1 MQDDAPPPQEAAHR
15 APEGVADIVRG
26 RRGACAGGRA
36 GGAGGAQPGGA
47 GVLQEFENTKAALEL
62 NVFSKLRKDK
72 LLKELEHVAAKSPV
86 SACHM
91 SMDMDACACILT

>member
-1 MQDDAPPPQEAAHR
+1 MMHRLHKRQRIVLPKELLTSSEDDEEHAQEV
-15 APEGVADIVRG
+15 E
-26 RRGACAGGRA
+26 
-36 GGAGGAQPGGA
+36 QEEQEE
-47 GVLQEFENTKAALEL
+47 LSQEEQEFENTKAALEL